1 MPPLRLLLLLGA
13 TTAMVAA
20 DDAQCSDV
28 FQACYDSKCCSNPG
42 FGCYKRTGKNYAQ
55 CKRKVANCV
64 DTSDWQCPATWAQAT
79 DAYGDC
85 RATLHCRREEDEC
98 QRRAHIYYAQCR
110 PKKTSDCAIW
120 EKDNEQNQLWL
131 CPGWEQCAAAHEEC
145 TLSRCCTEPGFG
157 CYLDEE
163 KLARSEGWHAYCMPL
178 HNHSSTASDASDGLA
193 PPSDNAVPTDLL
205 LTAVK
210 SRSAINA
217 IRNFTMALRASPR
230 LCEGASTIFCRS
242 IIRQGIEKHA
252 SYREYVE
259 KVVLKYE
266 KEISPLTFAF
276 IFCGSILALFLVL
289 LIGGVQFHRV
299 RNRAIQAELELQ
311 ALRVFTESNP
321 RPGWQGGVEV
331 TVTAD
336 EAAEMAAEEASA
348 PPPTSAEASLP
359 KAVEEPV
366 HGAAVDERA

>member
-1 MPPLRLLLLLGA
+1 MRGA
-13 TTAMVAA
+13 N
-20 DDAQCSDV
+20 AQ
-28 FQACYDSKCCSNPG
+28 
-42 FGCYKRTGKNYAQ
+42 
-55 CKRKVANCV
+55 
-64 DTSDWQCPATWAQAT
+64 
-79 DAYGDC
+79 
-85 RATLHCRREEDEC
+85 
-98 QRRAHIYYAQCR
+98 
-110 PKKTSDCAIW
+110 
-120 EKDNEQNQLWL
+120 
-131 CPGWEQCAAAHEEC
+131 
-145 TLSRCCTEPGFG
+145 GFG

-276 IFCGSILALFLVL
+276 IVCGSILALFLVL

-311 ALRVFTESNP
+311 A
-321 RPGWQGGVEV
+321 RPPSSSLGLPPS
-331 TVTAD
+331 
-336 EAAEMAAEEASA
+336 SA
-348 PPPTSAEASLP
+348 PSYPPLVERKPAGSARLHRIES
-359 KAVEEPV
+359 
-366 HGAAVDERA
+366 AARVARRRGGDRDG